1 MPAASS
7 AASTAGSALAPLSTR
22 ARRLRPSMMT
32 SRSNDG
38 DVLRQVVSLLEVV
51 RGEHD
56 GQPILACQPGDLA
69 PHVRTRLRIKAGGR
83 LIQEQHLRLV
93 DEAHRHVELALHAAG
108 EGTRD
113 ALARVREVK
122 ALKQT
127 GNAPPQLGAGQAV
140 ELALQRQVL
149 GHRGLKVYRR
159 LLRHE
164 ADHAAHALR
173 LAHDVAAGDA
183 GAPCGGPGE
192 RREDLNNS
200 GLARAVG
207 PESREHGTWP
217 DAEADAFERLDAA
230 RIGLRESLG
239 LDSRPRNGGRGRAAR
254 PGWLD
259 GHGKSL
265 FSF

>member
-38 DVLRQVVSLLEVV
+38 DMLRQVVSLLEGV
-51 RGEHD
+51 GE
-56 GQPILACQPGDLA
+56 
-69 PHVRTRLRIKAGGR
+69 VT
-83 LIQEQHLRLV
+83 
-93 DEAHRHVELALHAAG
+93 
-108 EGTRD
+108 
-113 ALARVREVK
+113 

-192 RREDLNNS
+192 RREDLHNS

-207 PESREHGTWP
+207 TEQREHGTWP